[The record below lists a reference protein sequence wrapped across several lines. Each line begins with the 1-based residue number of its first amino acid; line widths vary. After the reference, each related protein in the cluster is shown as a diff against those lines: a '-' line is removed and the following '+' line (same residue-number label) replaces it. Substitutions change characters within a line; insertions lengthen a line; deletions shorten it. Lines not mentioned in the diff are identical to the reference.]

1 MFAVRFDPTKIV
13 EEPKNEPKKII
24 PLKRRKSVNDDGES
38 DEEEEKEDEPV
49 KADDEDIPENE
60 EHQSESDSEPEE
72 ESEPEPL
79 IEDDTTLESEKK
91 HTSVLSRFQ
100 QTISLQDKMHS
111 SDLVPE
117 KTENTADQEI
127 EDEDVD
133 MDVHDLEHIPQPAVV
148 RTSKEDKQSLKENKS
163 IAWINTTKV
172 HYDNTMIKP
181 YTSYQD
187 SLEPKL
193 LNNITKYFSNDT
205 FPIQTILLDTLLP
218 VLNFSQRITKKNF
231 TRRVG
236 DILVNASTGSGKTL
250 AYSIPIVQTLSK
262 RSVNKLRALIIVP
275 TKLLIHQ
282 VYDTLSKL
290 SQGTSLIISIS
301 KLESSLKEEHQKLQ
315 NLEPDVLIIT
325 PGRLVDHL
333 NMGSISL
340 KNLKMLVLDEADRLL
355 NQSFQNWCFE
365 LMNRLKT
372 DKLDQ
377 MPGNVIKMVFS
388 ATLTTNT
395 QKLHD
400 LNLYSPKL
408 FVMDSVK
415 LYHLPAMLQE
425 FNINIPTA
433 KSLYKPLLLL
443 RLLKEQSTARIL
455 VFAKSNEAS
464 LRLATLLNILINKN
478 MENLSTTKRYEIT
491 SINSNNSK
499 SENKKLV
506 ATFAAAATDENI
518 NKILITTDLMSRGVD
533 ITNVTDVIN
542 YDVPISSQQYVHR
555 CGRTARAN
563 TKGNVYNMLVGKGER
578 NFWSQHIDNDV
589 ARDVNGFTPKLWGVQ
604 EEVEQPEEEEEDSK
618 VRTNAFLQISKEEDA
633 IYKECLQNLKEQ
645 SMAHN

>member
-1 MFAVRFDPTKIV
+1 MCIRD
-13 EEPKNEPKKII
+13 
-24 PLKRRKSVNDDGES
+24 R
-38 DEEEEKEDEPV
+38 
-49 KADDEDIPENE
+49 
-60 EHQSESDSEPEE
+60 
-72 ESEPEPL
+72 
-79 IEDDTTLESEKK
+79 
-91 HTSVLSRFQ
+91 
-100 QTISLQDKMHS
+100 
-111 SDLVPE
+111 
-117 KTENTADQEI
+117 
-127 EDEDVD
+127 
-133 MDVHDLEHIPQPAVV
+133 
-148 RTSKEDKQSLKENKS
+148 
-163 IAWINTTKV
+163 
-172 HYDNTMIKP
+172 P